1 MRIKYCER
9 VSETEIYISA
19 AEAATRLG
27 VSGTGLRRLADIYA
41 EVADPLERDSKTNN
55 RLWTL
60 TVVERLEEARAIMHA
75 GRAGSIKDALIA
87 AAEGVEAPAGSLS
100 APGGSHIQ
108 GIALEMLA
116 QRFETIEQDNRE
128 IKVQLR
134 QLLELNQQFS
144 RQLEAPR
151 EQNAELEEQR
161 RLNTYLLGELQ
172 RRRGE
177 EEDTRTRKRAW
188 WQVWKRL

>member
-1 MRIKYCER
+1 M
-9 VSETEIYISA
+9 SETEIYISA

-75 GRAGSIKDALIA
+75 GRAGSIKDALMA
-87 AAEGVEAPAGSLS
+87 AAGGVEAPAGRLDV
-100 APGGSHIQ
+100 PGGNYVQ
-108 GIALEMLA
+108 GFALEMLA
-116 QRFETIEQDNRE
+116 QRFEAMEQDNQE
-128 IKVQLR
+128 MKAQLSE
-134 QLLELNQQFS
+134 LLELNQQFS
-144 RQLEAPR
+144 RQLEPPR

-177 EEDTRTRKRAW
+177 EENTRTRKRAW